1 MNLPAFKIH
10 LNDGTSYI
18 TSMAANVNLAMARR
32 YFLGMRQ
39 TKEDEQGREYTLRVV
54 AVSQVQT
61 VPPSDTRRLFGSI
74 HR

>member
-1 MNLPAFKIH
+1 MNPPAFKIH
-10 LNDGTSYI
+10 LNDGSNYI

-32 YFLGMRQ
+32 YFLGMKQ
-39 TKEDEQGREYTLRVV
+39 TREDDYGREYTLRVV
-54 AVSQVQT
+54 AVSQVQA